1 MAEMKTPQDLA
12 YAASDKIGETATR
25 MVKESAVMNLALVAM
40 TFGAIAAGA
49 GFLLPAVALMTSYTL
64 WATKRTRDQAL
75 TLRDSFNDVSKG
87 LGDEACAFQ
96 LDPLKRI
103 FAKVQGFNK
112 QDLNLKT
119 HYEKNRN
126 SVLIYGAISILS
138 PVLAPALLARL
149 VNEADVA
156 RIKTIKAGVSES
168 QDNLRRKYPLH
179 FDS

>member
-12 YAASDKIGETATR
+12 YAASDKIDETATR
-25 MVKESAVMNLALVAM
+25 MARESAVMNLALAAM
-40 TFGAIAAGA
+40 TVGAVAAGA
-49 GFLLPAVALMTSYTL
+49 GLLPAVALLTSYTF
-64 WATKRTRDQAL
+64 WVTKRTRDQAL

-138 PVLAPALLARL
+138 PVLAPVLLAKL
-149 VNEADVA
+149 VNEADIA
-156 RIKTIKAGVSES
+156 RIKTVKAGVSES

-179 FDS
+179 FDP